1 MKILKVNKLRG
12 PNIWA
17 NYPVLEAW
25 VDLEEMKDT
34 SSEMIPGFNER
45 LMGWLPTM
53 VEHRCSIGER
63 GGFFI
68 RLRRGTY
75 MAHILEHVTLELQ
88 SLAGTPVGFG
98 RARETNTDGIYKV
111 AIAYKEEKLG
121 LACLDRAFEL
131 IQAAIHD
138 TPYDVQKVVAE
149 LKDYAY
155 DVCLGPSTRSIVEA
169 AKAKNI
175 PWRRLNEG
183 SLVQLGY
190 GVHQRR
196 ICTAETDSTS
206 AIAESIAQDKELT
219 RSLLRSIGI
228 PTPEG
233 CSVES
238 AEEAWE
244 AAEDIGLPVV
254 VKPQYG
260 NHGRGVA
267 TNLQTREQVVAAY
280 NAAREE
286 GRSIIVE
293 RHAPGDDYR
302 MLVVGGK
309 LVAAARREPA
319 HVIGD
324 GQSTVQKLVDKVN
337 EDPRRSDGHATS
349 LSLIKID
356 TVALG
361 VLLEQ
366 GMTPD
371 TIPPVGKKVL
381 IRRNANLSTGGTAA
395 DVTDQVHPDVARHA
409 IEAAKI
415 IGLDIAGVDIVAQD
429 ISQPLQGQRGVIVEV
444 NAGPGLR
451 MHIEPSSG
459 SPRPVGESIIE
470 MMYPGPSNGRIPIVS
485 VTGVNGKTTT
495 TRLIAHIVA
504 STGKKVGMTC
514 TDGIYVGGRR
524 IDSGDCSGPQ
534 SGRSVLMN
542 PFVEA
547 AVLETARGGILREG
561 LGFDFCDVGIVTNIG
576 EGDHLG
582 LSDIETIE
590 QLAKV
595 KRCVIEAVH
604 KSGYGVL
611 KANDPLTAEMAEKCK
626 GRVIFFAIDEN
637 DPVLSDHRFKGQRVV
652 FVRNGMIIIAEG
664 AEETALTTLDKI
676 PLTHQGRILF
686 QVENVLASVAA
697 CWGVGLSIPQIV
709 IGLESFSAH
718 MDKVPGRFNLLDVHG
733 ATVVADYGHNSSSL
747 LAIIEALG
755 QFPHGHR
762 TVVYSA
768 AGDRRDIDMIRQGEI
783 LADHFDRVILYEDQY
798 LRGRKPGEISSIF
811 KRGMDSGK
819 RVKEVYDFIGW
830 DKAVEHAL
838 TLIKAGDLMLLQAD
852 TIDETVQYLQRAIEH
867 NQLGREIDL
876 NSALES
882 NPSAQASS
890 QESNPATNL
899 GNKATSN
906 NSAS

>member
-111 AIAYKEEKLG
+111 AIAYKEEKLA

-138 TPYDVQKVVAE
+138 TPFDVNKVVAE

-169 AKAKNI
+169 AKVKNI

-196 ICTAETDSTS
+196 ICTAETDATS

-219 RSLLRSIGI
+219 RTLLRSIGI

-267 TNLQTREQVVAAY
+267 TNLQTQEQVVAAY

-286 GRSIIVE
+286 GRSIVVE

-324 GQSTVQKLVDKVN
+324 GQSTVQKLIDKIN

-361 VLLEQ
+361 VLLDQ

-371 TIPPVGKKVL
+371 TIPTVGKKVL

-409 IEAAKI
+409 IEAARI
-415 IGLDIAGVDIVAQD
+415 VGLDIAGVDIVAQD

-459 SPRPVGESIIE
+459 LPRPVGESIIE
-470 MMYPGPSNGRIPIVS
+470 MMYPGSSNGRIPIIS

-495 TRLIAHIVA
+495 TRLIAHMVA
-504 STGKKVGMTC
+504 SSGKKVGMTC

-524 IDSGDCSGPQ
+524 IDAGDCSGPQ
-534 SGRSVLMN
+534 SARSVLMN

-604 KSGYGVL
+604 KTGFGVL

-637 DPVLSDHRFKGQRVV
+637 DPVLTDHRVKGQRVV
-652 FVRNGMIIIAEG
+652 FVRNGMIVIAEG

-709 IGLESFSAH
+709 IGLESFGAH

-755 QFPHGHR
+755 QFPHTHR

-830 DKAVEHAL
+830 EKAVEHAL

-852 TIDETVQYLQRAIEH
+852 TIDETVQYLQLAIEH

-882 NPSAQASS
+882 NPSSQASS
-890 QESNPATNL
+890 QETTPQMNV

>member
-111 AIAYKEEKLG
+111 AIAFKEEKLA
-121 LACLDRAFEL
+121 LACLDKAFEL
-131 IQAAIHD
+131 IQAAIYD
-138 TPYDVQKVVAE
+138 TAFDVAKVVEE
-149 LKDYAY
+149 LKEYAY

-219 RSLLRSIGI
+219 RTLLRSIGI

-233 CSVES
+233 RAVES
-238 AEEAWE
+238 AEDAWE

-267 TNLQTREQVVAAY
+267 TNLQSREQVMAAY

-286 GRSIIVE
+286 GRSIVVE

-324 GQSTVQKLVDKVN
+324 GQSTVQKLIDKIN
-337 EDPRRSDGHATS
+337 EDPRRSDGHSTS

-356 TVALG
+356 AVALG
-361 VLLEQ
+361 VLLDQ

-395 DVTDQVHPDVARHA
+395 DITDQVHPDVARHA
-409 IEAAKI
+409 IEAARI
-415 IGLDIAGVDIVAQD
+415 VGLDIAGVDMVAQD

-470 MMYPGPSNGRIPIVS
+470 MMYPGNSNGRIPVIS
-485 VTGVNGKTTT
+485 ITGVNGKTTT
-495 TRLIAHIVA
+495 TRLTAHIIA
-504 STGKKVGMTC
+504 SSGKKVGMTC

-534 SGRSVLMN
+534 SARSVLMN

-595 KRCVIEAVH
+595 KRCIIEAVH
-604 KSGYGVL
+604 KNGFGVL

-626 GRVIFFAIDEN
+626 GRIIFFAIDEN
-637 DPVLSDHRFKGQRVV
+637 DPVLTDHRLKGQRVV
-652 FVRNGMIIIAEG
+652 FVRNGMIVIAEG

-697 CWGVGLSIPQIV
+697 CWGVGMSIAQIV

-747 LAIIEALG
+747 LAIIEALE

-830 DKAVEHAL
+830 EKAVEHAL
-838 TLIKAGDLMLLQAD
+838 TLIKSGDLMLLQAD
-852 TIDETVQYLQRAIEH
+852 TIDETVQYLQRAMEH

-876 NSALES
+876 NSALDGNPTQRVGSQDSAPNAPVS
-882 NPSAQASS
+882 NKASS
-890 QESNPATNL
+890 
-899 GNKATSN
+899 NKSPT
-906 NSAS
+906 

>member
-1 MKILKVNKLRG
+1 
-12 PNIWA
+12 
-17 NYPVLEAW
+17 
-25 VDLEEMKDT
+25 
-34 SSEMIPGFNER
+34 
-45 LMGWLPTM
+45 
-53 VEHRCSIGER
+53 
-63 GGFFI
+63 
-68 RLRRGTY
+68 

-111 AIAYKEEKLG
+111 AIAYKEEKLA

-395 DVTDQVHPDVARHA
+395 DVTDQVHPDLARHA

-652 FVRNGMIIIAEG
+652 FVRNGMIVIAEG

>member
-63 GGFFI
+63 GGFFV

-111 AIAYKEEKLG
+111 AIAYKEEKLA

-131 IQAAIHD
+131 IQAAIND
-138 TPYDVQKVVAE
+138 TPYDVAKVTAE
-149 LKDYAY
+149 LKEFAY
-155 DVCLGPSTRSIVEA
+155 DVCLGPSTRSIVDA
-169 AKAKNI
+169 AKAKSI

-190 GVHQRR
+190 GIHQRR

-233 CSVES
+233 RAVES
-238 AEEAWE
+238 AEDAWE

-267 TNLQTREQVVAAY
+267 TNLQSQEQVIAAY

-286 GRSIIVE
+286 GRSIVVE

-324 GQSTVQKLVDKVN
+324 GQSTVQKLIDKVN
-337 EDPRRSDGHATS
+337 EDPRRSDGHSTS

-356 TVALG
+356 AVALG
-361 VLLEQ
+361 VLMAQ

-395 DVTDQVHPDVARHA
+395 DVTDEVHPDVARHA
-409 IEAAKI
+409 IEAARVV
-415 IGLDIAGVDIVAQD
+415 GLDIAGVDMVAQD

-459 SPRPVGESIIE
+459 KPRPVGESILD
-470 MMYPGPSNGRIPIVS
+470 MMFPSSSNGRIPIVS

-495 TRLIAHIVA
+495 TRLIAHLVA

-534 SGRSVLMN
+534 SARSVLMN

-590 QLAKV
+590 QLSKV
-595 KRCVIEAVH
+595 KRCIIEAVH
-604 KSGYGVL
+604 KNGFGVL

-637 DPVLSDHRFKGQRVV
+637 DPVLTNHRVKGQRVV
-652 FVRNGMIIIAEG
+652 FVRNGRIFTAEG
-664 AEETALTTLDKI
+664 AEETPLTTLDQI
-676 PLTHQGRILF
+676 PLTHQGRIQF

-697 CWGVGLSIPQIV
+697 CWGVGMSVEQIV
-709 IGLESFSAH
+709 LGLESFSAH
-718 MDKVPGRFNLLDVHG
+718 MDKVPGRFNLLEVHG

-747 LAIIEALG
+747 LAIIEALE
-755 QFPHGHR
+755 QFPHSHR

-819 RVKEVYDFIGW
+819 RVKEVYDFVGW
-830 DKAVEHAL
+830 EKAVEHAL
-838 TLIKAGDLMLLQAD
+838 NLIKAGELMLLQAD

-876 NSALES
+876 NSALDANPTAQSSDQGSSASAPVS
-882 NPSAQASS
+882 NPSSS
-890 QESNPATNL
+890 KRSVN
-899 GNKATSN
+899 
-906 NSAS
+906 

>member
-324 GQSTVQKLVDKVN
+324 GQSTVQKLIDKVN

-890 QESNPATNL
+890 QESNPAMNL

>member
-395 DVTDQVHPDVARHA
+395 DVTDQVHPDLARHA

-470 MMYPGPSNGRIPIVS
+470 MMYPGSSNGRIPIVS

-495 TRLIAHIVA
+495 TRLIAHIIA

-652 FVRNGMIIIAEG
+652 FVRNGMIVIAEG

>member
-324 GQSTVQKLVDKVN
+324 GQSTVQKLIDKVN

-637 DPVLSDHRFKGQRVV
+637 DPVLTDHRFKGRRVV
-652 FVRNGMIIIAEG
+652 FVRNGMIVIAEG

-890 QESNPATNL
+890 QESNPAMNL

>member
-63 GGFFI
+63 GGFFV

-111 AIAYKEEKLG
+111 AIAFKEEKLA

-131 IQAAIHD
+131 IQAAIND
-138 TPYDVQKVVAE
+138 TPYDVAKVAAE
-149 LKDYAY
+149 LKEFAY
-155 DVCLGPSTRSIVEA
+155 DVCLGPSTRSIVDA
-169 AKAKNI
+169 AKAKSI

-190 GVHQRR
+190 GIHQRR

-233 CSVES
+233 RAVES
-238 AEEAWE
+238 AEDAWE

-267 TNLQTREQVVAAY
+267 TNLQSQEQVIAAY

-286 GRSIIVE
+286 GRSIVVE

-324 GQSTVQKLVDKVN
+324 GQSTVQKLIDKVN
-337 EDPRRSDGHATS
+337 EDPRRSDGHSTS

-356 TVALG
+356 AVALG
-361 VLLEQ
+361 VLLAQ

-381 IRRNANLSTGGTAA
+381 VRRNANLSTGGTAA
-395 DVTDQVHPDVARHA
+395 DVTDEVHPDVARHA
-409 IEAAKI
+409 IEAARVV
-415 IGLDIAGVDIVAQD
+415 GLDIAGVDMVAQD

-459 SPRPVGESIIE
+459 KPRPVGESILD
-470 MMYPGPSNGRIPIVS
+470 MMFPGTSNGRIPIIS

-495 TRLIAHIVA
+495 TRLIAHLVA
-504 STGKKVGMTC
+504 SSGKKVGMTC

-534 SGRSVLMN
+534 SARSVLMN

-590 QLAKV
+590 QLSKV
-595 KRCVIEAVH
+595 KRCIIEAVH
-604 KSGYGVL
+604 KNGFGVL

-637 DPVLSDHRFKGQRVV
+637 DPVLTNHRVKGERVV
-652 FVRNGMIIIAEG
+652 FVRNGRIFTAEG
-664 AEETALTTLDKI
+664 AEETPLTTLDQI
-676 PLTHQGRILF
+676 PLTHQGRIQF

-697 CWGVGLSIPQIV
+697 CWGVGMSVEQIV
-709 IGLESFSAH
+709 LGLESFSAH
-718 MDKVPGRFNLLDVHG
+718 MDKVPGRFNLLEVHG
-733 ATVVADYGHNSSSL
+733 ATVIADYGHNSSSL
-747 LAIIEALG
+747 LAIIEALE
-755 QFPHGHR
+755 QFPHSHR

-819 RVKEVYDFIGW
+819 RVKEVYDFVGW
-830 DKAVEHAL
+830 EKAVEHAL
-838 TLIKAGDLMLLQAD
+838 NLIKAGELMLLQAD

-876 NSALES
+876 NSALDANPTAQSPDQGSSASAPVS
-882 NPSAQASS
+882 NPSSS
-890 QESNPATNL
+890 KRSVN
-899 GNKATSN
+899 
-906 NSAS
+906 

>member
-45 LMGWLPTM
+45 LMTWLPTM

-63 GGFFI
+63 GGFFV

-111 AIAYKEEKLG
+111 AIAFKEEKLA

-138 TPYDVQKVVAE
+138 SPYDVAKVTAE
-149 LKDYAY
+149 LKEYAY
-155 DVCLGPSTRSIVEA
+155 DICLGPSTRSIVDA
-169 AKAKNI
+169 AKAKSI

-190 GVHQRR
+190 GIHQRR

-233 CSVES
+233 RAVES
-238 AEEAWE
+238 AEDAWE

-254 VKPQYG
+254 VKPQFG

-267 TNLQTREQVVAAY
+267 TNLQSQEQVIAAY

-286 GRSIIVE
+286 GRSIVVE

-324 GQSTVQKLVDKVN
+324 GQSTVQKLIDKIN

-356 TVALG
+356 AVALG
-361 VLLEQ
+361 VLLAQ

-395 DVTDQVHPDVARHA
+395 DVTDDVHPDLARHA
-409 IEAAKI
+409 IEAARVV
-415 IGLDIAGVDIVAQD
+415 GLDIAGVDIVAQD

-459 SPRPVGESIIE
+459 KPRPVGESILE
-470 MMYPGPSNGRIPIVS
+470 MMFPGPQNGRIPIVS

-495 TRLIAHIVA
+495 TRLIAHLVA

-534 SGRSVLMN
+534 SARSVLMN

-590 QLAKV
+590 QLSKV
-595 KRCVIEAVH
+595 KRCIIEAVH
-604 KSGYGVL
+604 KNGFGIL

-637 DPVLSDHRFKGQRVV
+637 DPVLNNHRVKGQRVV
-652 FVRNGMIIIAEG
+652 FVRNSRIVIAEG
-664 AEETALTTLDKI
+664 ADETSLTTLDHI
-676 PLTHQGRILF
+676 PLTHQGRIQF

-697 CWGVGLSIPQIV
+697 CWGFGMSVEQIV
-709 IGLESFSAH
+709 AGLESFSAH
-718 MDKVPGRFNLLDVHG
+718 MDKVPGRFNLLEVHG

-747 LAIIEALG
+747 LAIIEALE

-819 RVKEVYDFIGW
+819 RVKEVYDFVGW
-830 DKAVEHAL
+830 EKAVEHAL
-838 TLIKAGDLMLLQAD
+838 TLIKAGELMLLQAD

-876 NSALES
+876 NSALHANPSTHSSDQGSTSTAPVS
-882 NPSAQASS
+882 NPSVSRRS
-890 QESNPATNL
+890 
-899 GNKATSN
+899 GN
-906 NSAS
+906 

>member
-98 RARETNTDGIYKV
+98 RARETNTDGSYKV

-138 TPYDVQKVVAE
+138 TPYDVHKVVAE

-395 DVTDQVHPDVARHA
+395 DVTDQVHPDLARHA

-652 FVRNGMIIIAEG
+652 FVRNGMIVIAEG

>member
-25 VDLEEMKDT
+25 VDLEELKDT

-45 LMGWLPTM
+45 LMNWLPTM
-53 VEHRCSIGER
+53 VEHRCSVGER
-63 GGFFI
+63 GGFFV

-111 AIAYKEEKLG
+111 AIAFKEEKLA
-121 LACLDRAFEL
+121 LACLDKAFEL
-131 IQAAIHD
+131 LMAAVHD
-138 TPYDVQKVVAE
+138 RPYDVEATVTE
-149 LKDYAY
+149 LKEYAY
-155 DVCLGPSTRSIVEA
+155 DVCLGPSTRSIVDA
-169 AKAKNI
+169 AKAHGI

-196 ICTAETDSTS
+196 ICTAETDATS
-206 AIAESIAQDKELT
+206 AIAESIAQDKDLT
-219 RSLLRSIGI
+219 RLLLRSIGV

-233 CSVES
+233 RPVES

-267 TNLQTREQVVAAY
+267 TNLQSKEQVMAAY
-280 NAAREE
+280 AAAREE
-286 GRSIIVE
+286 GRSIVVE

-309 LVAAARREPA
+309 LIAAARREPA

-324 GQSTVQKLVDKVN
+324 GRSTVQHLIDRVN
-337 EDPRRSDGHATS
+337 EDPRRSDGHSTS

-356 TVALG
+356 AVALG

-381 IRRNANLSTGGTAA
+381 IRRNANLSTGGTAT
-395 DVTDQVHPDVARHA
+395 DVTDIVHPDVARHA
-409 IEAAKI
+409 VEAARI
-415 IGLDIAGVDIVAQD
+415 VGLDIAGVDIVAQD
-429 ISQPLQGQRGVIVEV
+429 ISQPLHGQRGVIVEV

-451 MHIEPSSG
+451 MHIEPSAG
-459 SPRPVGESIIE
+459 SPRPVGEAIID
-470 MMYPGPSNGRIPIVS
+470 MMYPNGANGRIPIVS
-485 VTGVNGKTTT
+485 VTGVNGKTTV
-495 TRLIAHIVA
+495 TRLIAHLVS

-534 SGRSVLMN
+534 SARSVLMN

-561 LGFDFCDVGIVTNIG
+561 LGFDYCNVGVVTNVG

-582 LSDIETIE
+582 LADIETVE
-590 QLAKV
+590 QLAVV
-595 KRCVIEAVH
+595 KRCVIEAVN
-604 KSGYGVL
+604 KDGFGVL
-611 KANDPLTAEMAEKCK
+611 KADDPLTAAMAERCK
-626 GRVIFFAIDEN
+626 GRIIFFAIDEA
-637 DPVLSDHRFKGQRVV
+637 DPVLAAHREKGERVV
-652 FVRNGMIIIAEG
+652 FVRNGLIIAAEG
-664 AEETALTTLDKI
+664 STEHPITHVSQI
-676 PLTHQGRILF
+676 PLTHDGRIRF
-686 QVENVLASVAA
+686 QVENVLAGVAA
-697 CWGVGLSIPQIV
+697 CWGMNMPFEQIV
-709 IGLESFSAH
+709 SGLESFSAH
-718 MDKVPGRFNLLDVHG
+718 MDKVPGRFNLLEVHG
-733 ATVVADYGHNSSSL
+733 ATVIADYGHNSSSL
-747 LAIIEALG
+747 LAVVDALS
-755 QFPHGHR
+755 QFPQSHR
-762 TVVYSA
+762 TVIYSA
-768 AGDRRDIDMIRQGEI
+768 AGDRRDVDMVRQGEI
-783 LADHFDRVILYEDQY
+783 LADHFDRIILYEDQY
-798 LRGRKPGEISSIF
+798 TRGRKSGEIAAMF
-811 KRGMDSGK
+811 KQGIDRGK
-819 RVKEVYDFIGW
+819 RVKEVYDVVGW
-830 DKAVEHAL
+830 ENAVDRAL
-838 TLIKAGDLMLLQAD
+838 KLIKKGDLMLLQAD
-852 TIDETVQYLQRAIEH
+852 TIDATVQYLQRAIEH
-867 NQLGREIDL
+867 ENLGREIDL
-876 NSALES
+876 NTAMGAEDQ
-882 NPSAQASS
+882 NVAPSAVPTKTAVAG
-890 QESNPATNL
+890 PTN
-899 GNKATSN
+899 AR
-906 NSAS
+906 

>member
-63 GGFFI
+63 GGFFV

-88 SLAGTPVGFG
+88 SLSGTPVGFG

-111 AIAYKEEKLG
+111 AIAYKEEKLA
-121 LACLDRAFEL
+121 LACLDKAFEL

-138 TPYDVQKVVAE
+138 TPLDVNAVVSE
-149 LKDYAY
+149 LKEYAY
-155 DVCLGPSTRSIVEA
+155 DVCLGPSTRSIVDA

-175 PWRRLNEG
+175 PWRRINEG
-183 SLVQLGY
+183 SFVQLGY

-219 RSLLRSIGI
+219 RTLLRSIGI

-233 CSVES
+233 RSVES
-238 AEEAWE
+238 AEDAWE

-267 TNLQTREQVVAAY
+267 TNLQTRQQVVAAY
-280 NAAREE
+280 EAARQE

-324 GQSTVQKLVDKVN
+324 GQSTVQKLIDKVN
-337 EDPRRSDGHATS
+337 EDPRRSDGHSTS

-356 TVALG
+356 PVALG
-361 VLLEQ
+361 VLMDQ

-409 IEAAKI
+409 VEAARI
-415 IGLDIAGVDIVAQD
+415 IGLDIAGVDMVVQD

-470 MMYPGPSNGRIPIVS
+470 MMYPGQTNGRIPVIS
-485 VTGVNGKTTT
+485 ITGVNGKTTT
-495 TRLIAHIVA
+495 TRLTAHIVA

-534 SGRSVLMN
+534 SARSVLMN

-595 KRCVIEAVH
+595 KRCIIEAVH
-604 KSGYGVL
+604 KNGFGVL

-637 DPVLSDHRFKGQRVV
+637 DPVLSDHRLKGQRVV
-652 FVRNGMIIIAEG
+652 FVRNGMIVIAEG

-697 CWGVGLSIPQIV
+697 CWGAGLSIAQIV

-768 AGDRRDIDMIRQGEI
+768 AGDRRDVDMIRQGEI
-783 LADHFDRVILYEDQY
+783 LADHFDRIILYEDQY

-830 DKAVEHAL
+830 EKAVEHAL
-838 TLIKAGDLMLLQAD
+838 NLIQAGDLMLLQAD
-852 TIDETVQYLQRAIEH
+852 TIDETVQYLQRAMEH

-876 NSALES
+876 NSALETKPTAHS
-882 NPSAQASS
+882 PSPDSV
-890 QESNPATNL
+890 PADPVT
-899 GNKATSN
+899 NKATSDK
-906 NSAS
+906 SAT

>member
-324 GQSTVQKLVDKVN
+324 GQSTVQKLIDKVN

-733 ATVVADYGHNSSSL
+733 ATVVADYGHNTSSL

-890 QESNPATNL
+890 QESNPALNL

>member
-25 VDLEEMKDT
+25 IDLEEMKDT

-111 AIAYKEEKLG
+111 AIAYKEER
-121 LACLDRAFEL
+121 LALVCLDKAFEL

-138 TPYDVQKVVAE
+138 KPFDVTKVVAE
-149 LKDYAY
+149 LKEYAY
-155 DVCLGPSTRSIVEA
+155 DVCLGPSTRSIVDA
-169 AKAKNI
+169 AKSKSI

-219 RSLLRSIGI
+219 RTLLRSIGI

-233 CSVES
+233 RSVES
-238 AEEAWE
+238 AEDAWE

-267 TNLQTREQVVAAY
+267 TNLQSREQVMAAY

-286 GRSIIVE
+286 GRSIVVE

-324 GQSTVQKLVDKVN
+324 GQSTVQKLIDKVN
-337 EDPRRSDGHATS
+337 EDPRRSDGHSTS

-356 TVALG
+356 AVALG
-361 VLLEQ
+361 VLLDQ

-381 IRRNANLSTGGTAA
+381 IRRNANLSTGGTAS
-395 DVTDQVHPDVARHA
+395 DVTDQLHPDVARHA
-409 IEAAKI
+409 IEAARI
-415 IGLDIAGVDIVAQD
+415 VGLDIAGVDIVAQD

-459 SPRPVGESIIE
+459 SPRPVGDAIIE
-470 MMYPGPSNGRIPIVS
+470 MMFPAENNGRIPIIS

-495 TRLIAHIVA
+495 TRLIAHMVA
-504 STGKKVGMTC
+504 SAGKKVGMTC

-534 SGRSVLMN
+534 SARSVLMN

-561 LGFDFCDVGIVTNIG
+561 LGFDFCDVGIVTNVG

-604 KSGYGVL
+604 KNGFGVL

-637 DPVLSDHRFKGQRVV
+637 DPVLTDHRIKGQRVV

-686 QVENVLASVAA
+686 QVENVLAGVAA
-697 CWGVGLSIPQIV
+697 CWGAGMSVSQIV

-718 MDKVPGRFNLLDVHG
+718 MDKVPGRFNLLEVHG

-755 QFPHGHR
+755 NFPHGHR

-783 LADHFDRVILYEDQY
+783 LADHFDRIILYEDQY
-798 LRGRKPGEISSIF
+798 LRGRKPGEISAIF

-830 DKAVEHAL
+830 EKAFEHAL
-838 TLIKAGDLMLLQAD
+838 TLIQAGDLMLLQAD
-852 TIDETVQYLQRAIEH
+852 TIDDTVQYLQRAMEH

-876 NSALES
+876 TSALET
-882 NPSAQASS
+882 NPTTGSSTHESA
-890 QESNPATNL
+890 PAVPV
-899 GNKATSN
+899 GNKSTAN
-906 NSAS
+906 K

>member
-63 GGFFI
+63 GGFFV

-111 AIAYKEEKLG
+111 AIAYKEEKLA
-121 LACLDRAFEL
+121 LVCLDRAFEL
-131 IQAAIHD
+131 IQAAIND
-138 TPYDVQKVVAE
+138 TPYDVAKVTAE
-149 LKDYAY
+149 LREFAY
-155 DVCLGPSTRSIVEA
+155 DVCLGPSTRSIVDA
-169 AKAKNI
+169 AKARSI

-190 GVHQRR
+190 GIHQRR

-233 CSVES
+233 RAVES
-238 AEEAWE
+238 AEDAWE

-267 TNLQTREQVVAAY
+267 TNLQSQEQVIAAY

-286 GRSIIVE
+286 GRAIVVE

-324 GQSTVQKLVDKVN
+324 GQSTVQKLIDKVN
-337 EDPRRSDGHATS
+337 EDPRRSDGHSTS

-356 TVALG
+356 AVALG
-361 VLLEQ
+361 VLMAQ

-395 DVTDQVHPDVARHA
+395 DVTDEVHPDVARHA
-409 IEAAKI
+409 IEAARVV
-415 IGLDIAGVDIVAQD
+415 GLDIAGVDIVAQD

-459 SPRPVGESIIE
+459 KPRPVGESIID
-470 MMYPGPSNGRIPIVS
+470 MMFPGTSNGRIPIVS

-495 TRLIAHIVA
+495 TRLIAHLVA

-534 SGRSVLMN
+534 SARSVLMN

-590 QLAKV
+590 QLSKV
-595 KRCVIEAVH
+595 KRCIIEAVH
-604 KSGYGVL
+604 KNGFGVL

-637 DPVLSDHRFKGQRVV
+637 DPVLTNHRVKGERVV
-652 FVRNGMIIIAEG
+652 FVRNGRIFTAEG
-664 AEETALTTLDKI
+664 AEETPLTTLDQI
-676 PLTHQGRILF
+676 PLTHQGRIQF

-697 CWGVGLSIPQIV
+697 CWGVGMSVEQIV
-709 IGLESFSAH
+709 AGLESFSAH
-718 MDKVPGRFNLLDVHG
+718 MDKVPGRFNLLEVHG

-755 QFPHGHR
+755 QFPHSHR

-819 RVKEVYDFIGW
+819 RVKEVYDFVGW
-830 DKAVEHAL
+830 EKAVEHAL
-838 TLIKAGDLMLLQAD
+838 NLIKAGELMLLQAD

-876 NSALES
+876 NSALDANPTAQSSDHGASASAPAS
-882 NPSAQASS
+882 NPSSS
-890 QESNPATNL
+890 KRSVN
-899 GNKATSN
+899 
-906 NSAS
+906 